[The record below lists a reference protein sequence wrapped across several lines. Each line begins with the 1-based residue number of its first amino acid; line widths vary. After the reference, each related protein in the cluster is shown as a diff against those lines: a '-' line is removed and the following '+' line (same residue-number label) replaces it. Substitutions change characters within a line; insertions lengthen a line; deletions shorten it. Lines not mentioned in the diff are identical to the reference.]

1 MIERRLENVVR
12 EALESFPVV
21 GLIGARQVGKTTL
34 ARALAHRL
42 PENSLY
48 LDLERP
54 SDLAKLAEPEFFLE
68 QHAGELVVLDEIQRR
83 PDLFPVLRALVDSDR
98 RNGRF
103 LVLGSASP
111 DLLRQSS
118 ESLAGRIIYHELPP
132 LHISEVSGSP
142 DDWRTLWCRG
152 GLPPSYLSASDRVSF
167 EWRQAFVTTYL
178 ERDLSVLGVRTP
190 AATLRRFWQ
199 MLAHA
204 NGQLWNASKIAASL
218 GVSAPAIRHYLDLL
232 EDTFMVRQLQ
242 PYHINLKKRQTK
254 SPKTYVRDSGLLHA
268 ILGLET
274 MDAILGH
281 PSAGSSFEGWVIE
294 QVVSV
299 LPASWHPFFYR
310 TAAGAEID
318 LVLARP
324 GGAPAV
330 ALEVKLTTAPTV
342 SRGLRIALTD
352 LGIHKGYIVCPA
364 PSAYPL
370 GPHVEVLPV
379 TELEPFLLR
388 LTS

>member
-1 MIERRLENVVR
+1 MLARKLENIIW
-12 EALESFPVV
+12 EALDRFPVV

-34 ARALAHRL
+34 ARALTDRL
-42 PENSLY
+42 PGKSLY

-54 SDLAKLAEPEFFLE
+54 SDLAKLADPEFFLE

-83 PDLFPVLRALVDSDR
+83 PEIFPVLRALVDADR

-132 LHISEVSGSP
+132 LRIGEVAASP
-142 DDWRTLWCRG
+142 DGWRTLWCRG
-152 GLPPSYLSASDRVSF
+152 GLPQSYLAPSDHVSL

-178 ERDLSVLGVRTP
+178 ERDLPVLGFRTP
-190 AATLRRFWQ
+190 ATTLRRFWQ
-199 MLAHA
+199 MLAHS
-204 NGQLWNASKIAASL
+204 NGQLWNASKIAGSL
-218 GVSAPAIRHYLDLL
+218 GVSAPAVRHYLDLL

-242 PYHINLKKRQTK
+242 PYHANLKKRQTK
-254 SPKTYVRDSGLLHA
+254 SPKAYVRDSGLLHA

-310 TAAGAEID
+310 TTAGAEID
-318 LVLARP
+318 LVLAGP
-324 GGAPAV
+324 DGSPAV
-330 ALEVKLTTAPTV
+330 ALARV
-342 SRGLRIALTD
+342 
-352 LGIHKGYIVCPA
+352 Y
-364 PSAYPL
+364 
-370 GPHVEVLPV
+370 
-379 TELEPFLLR
+379 R
-388 LTS
+388 LW

>member
-1 MIERRLENVVR
+1 MITRT
-12 EALESFPVV
+12 LESAIWQALARFPVV

-34 ARALAHRL
+34 ARALADRF
-42 PENSLY
+42 PGKCLY

-54 SDLAKLAEPEFFLE
+54 SDLTKLTDPEFFLE
-68 QHAGELVVLDEIQRR
+68 QHAGELIVLDEIQRR
-83 PDLFPVLRALVDSDR
+83 AELFPVLRSLVDADR

-111 DLLRQSS
+111 ELLHQSS

-132 LHISEVSGSP
+132 LHIGEVPGPPSG
-142 DDWRTLWCRG
+142 WQTLWCRG
-152 GLPPSYLSASDRVSF
+152 GLPQSYLSPSDGVSL

-178 ERDLSVLGVRTP
+178 ERDLSVLGFRTP

-199 MLAHA
+199 MLAHS
-204 NGQLWNASKIAASL
+204 NGQLWNASKIAGSL
-218 GVSAPAIRHYLDLL
+218 GVSAPAVRHYLDLL

-242 PYHINLKKRQTK
+242 PYHANIKKRQTK
-254 SPKTYVRDSGLLHA
+254 SPKAYVRDSGLLHA

-294 QVVSV
+294 QIVSI
-299 LPASWHPFFYR
+299 LPASWQPFFYR
-310 TAAGAEID
+310 TSAGAEID

-330 ALEVKLTTAPTV
+330 ALEVKLTKAPSV
-342 SRGLRIALTD
+342 SRGLRVALAD
-352 LGIHKGYIVCPA
+352 LGVPRGYIICPA

-370 GPHVEVLPV
+370 GRDVEVLPV
-379 TELEPFLLR
+379 MELDPFLRR